1 MTQTDYTESI
11 FTESLT
17 LLTPYQVWSEFF
29 PFLPPWPTIINTQH
43 DLNWFII
50 VVYDPHS
57 QPWLPLSSMAEILV
71 LPRLRVFSFT
81 VVQGLEPVFKFETK
95 SLDNETTTPSPPSP
109 SHFLILWFIIFRL
122 LSFALCLWSGIGNC
136 WLDWLRI
143 LFVLLFSSLFR
154 FHAC

>member
-11 FTESLT
+11 VTESLT
-17 LLTPYQVWSEFF
+17 LLTPYQVWTEFF
-29 PFLPPWPTIINTQH
+29 LF
-43 DLNWFII
+43 
-50 VVYDPHS
+50 
-57 QPWLPLSSMAEILV
+57 

-122 LSFALCLWSGIGNC
+122 LSFVLCLGNGIGNC
-136 WLDWLRI
+136 LLDWIR
-143 LFVLLFSSLFR
+143 LLFFLPLFFSLLVSCMLIEYLIITKQNDSYNKR
-154 FHAC
+154 